1 MNQIEQN
8 FAVLGERIACLP
20 AATPPGPPPP
30 LATLIA
36 RVEQAKRAYEVR
48 SAWTAAR

>member
-8 FAVLGERIACLP
+8 FATLRQRIACLP
-20 AATPPGPPPP
+20 DATPPAPPPP

-36 RVEQAKRAYEVR
+36 RVDLAKRAYQVR
-48 SAWTAAR
+48 PAWTAAR